1 MTNINKDGKEIK
13 PDNEYLFKWLLLV
26 NFLEYL
32 EAGAI
37 PALLLQISDAFDMNA
52 GQLGR

>member
-1 MTNINKDGKEIK
+1 MSKQTTS
-13 PDNEYLFKWLLLV
+13 NEYLFKWLLLV

-37 PALLLQISDAFDMNA
+37 PASLTALSDAFDMNTA
-52 GQLGR
+52 QLGK